1 MLCIFIALY
10 HCITNL
16 LFFLVVSLLLFLCC
30 CFVVFGRLDY
40 RIIFFYHSSL
50 EGGGGHFLYQKFQLF
65 TSVFTNCY
73 DYSDI
78 HVVVVC
84 C

>member
-1 MLCIFIALY
+1 MLCIFIALC
-10 HCITNL
+10 HCITNFV
-16 LFFLVVSLLLFLCC
+16 LFFLVVSLLFFLCC
-30 CFVVFGRLDY
+30 CFVVFGRVRLQNH
-40 RIIFFYHSSL
+40 FFYHSSL
-50 EGGGGHFLYQKFQLF
+50 EGGGPFLYHLF
-65 TSVFTNCY
+65 TSVFTNCQ